1 MMSSA
6 PTVVFTVPAFQTIT
20 EASTLALQKVAEV
33 IPPPTEELG
42 EYFAYA
48 VAEQKAVA
56 DMRLGEVVIVPL
68 LAPPE
73 GSLFTFLAITPLM
86 YVTPGT
92 HDIRPSYPLEGPV
105 AVR

>member
-6 PTVVFTVPAFQTIT
+6 PTVVFTVLAFQTIT

-73 GSLFTFLAITPLM
+73 GSL
-86 YVTPGT
+86 
-92 HDIRPSYPLEGPV
+92 
-105 AVR
+105 AVCHECLG